1 MANLIFTTAFL
12 LVLIISSYGI
22 ISTEGRLIARA
33 YDQTSVESGHDHMMI
48 NFRRNVSEDGSD
60 FHEPSSSS
68 AGGSVSHFDVQ
79 PDMNTDDFRPTEPG
93 HSPGAGH
100 SHGPK
105 SEGPN

>member
-33 YDQTSVESGHDHMMI
+33 YERSVESGHDHMII
-48 NFRRNVSEDGSD
+48 NFRRNVLEDGSE
-60 FHEPSSSS
+60 FREPSTSS
-68 AGGSVSHFDVQ
+68 ASGSVSHFDVQ
-79 PDMNTDDFRPTEPG
+79 ADMNTDDFRPTEPG

-100 SHGPK
+100 SNGPR
-105 SEGPN
+105 S

>member
-33 YDQTSVESGHDHMMI
+33 CETSVESGHDHMMI
-48 NFRRNVSEDGSD
+48 NFRRNVLEDGSE

-68 AGGSVSHFDVQ
+68 AGGSVSHSDVQ
-79 PDMNTDDFRPTEPG
+79 TDMDTDDFRPTEPG

-100 SHGPK
+100 SHGPR

>member
-22 ISTEGRLIARA
+22 ISTEGRFIARA
-33 YDQTSVESGHDHMMI
+33 YERNVESGHDHMI
-48 NFRRNVSEDGSD
+48 NFHRNVLENESE
-60 FHEPSSSS
+60 FHEPASSSS
-68 AGGSVSHFDVQ
+68 AGDSVSHFDVHT
-79 PDMNTDDFRPTEPG
+79 DLNTDDFRPTEPG

-100 SHGPK
+100 SNGPR